1 MYVMLFFF
9 IYIRFNCKKKKNC
22 KAVSICKVV
31 YSRVLNTRGGCLLI
45 FRFFPHPLAPY

>member
-1 MYVMLFFF
+1 MSCFFSLF
-9 IYIRFNCKKKKNC
+9 IYDLIEKKKNC
-22 KAVSICKVV
+22 KAVNICKVV